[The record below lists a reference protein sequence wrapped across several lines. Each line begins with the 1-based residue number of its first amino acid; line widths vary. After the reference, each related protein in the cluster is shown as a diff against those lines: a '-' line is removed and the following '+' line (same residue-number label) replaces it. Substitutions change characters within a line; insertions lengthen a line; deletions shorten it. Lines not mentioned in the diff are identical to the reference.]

1 MPWFALYTKP
11 RFEKKVTERLQ
22 QLGIE
27 VYCPMITQL
36 KQWSD
41 RKKKV
46 EVALLPSY
54 IFVNL
59 DNQQRDS
66 VFTVNGIVRYVYWL
80 GKPATIRDEEIQNL
94 KDFLKNKMV
103 TSFTVSAI
111 QVGQHY
117 TITSGPL
124 NGLQG
129 IVAKVE
135 KIYLE
140 ITLEQLGFKIQLHNI
155 NSKQE
160 V

>member
-94 KDFLKNKMV
+94 KNFLKNKMV

-135 KIYLE
+135 KNYLE

>member
-1 MPWFALYTKP
+1 
-11 RFEKKVTERLQ
+11 
-22 QLGIE
+22 
-27 VYCPMITQL
+27 
-36 KQWSD
+36 
-41 RKKKV
+41 
-46 EVALLPSY
+46 VALLPSY

-111 QVGQHY
+111 QVVQHY

-135 KIYLE
+135 KNYLE

>member
-1 MPWFALYTKP
+1 
-11 RFEKKVTERLQ
+11 
-22 QLGIE
+22 
-27 VYCPMITQL
+27 
-36 KQWSD
+36 
-41 RKKKV
+41 
-46 EVALLPSY
+46 
-54 IFVNL
+54 
-59 DNQQRDS
+59 
-66 VFTVNGIVRYVYWL
+66 
-80 GKPATIRDEEIQNL
+80 
-94 KDFLKNKMV
+94 MV

-135 KIYLE
+135 KNYLE